1 MSKHQTAPVG
11 ALPEAQFVSGF
22 PAGIVAFTT
31 TRRAG
36 SFGFGSLETVLSV
49 SDRWSA
55 LQDGLGTLGVSR
67 LASATQIHGAV
78 VAQQQAGW
86 SGWLR
91 RRGVDGHVTNVPGTA
106 LAITV
111 ADCTPIFIAHPAG
124 AIGALHAGWRGTAA
138 HILDVGLDLLTAMGY
153 PAQECTV
160 HLGPAICKSC
170 YEVGPEVLSA
180 VHAKVHLTKG
190 QLDVRAVLT
199 KQAHERRIESV
210 TTSTWCTRCD
220 QQYFFSH
227 RAGDDGRQL
236 GVILIPGESS

>member
-1 MSKHQTAPVG
+1 MNNHETAPVG
-11 ALPEAQFVSGF
+11 ALPDAQFVSGF
-22 PAGIVAFTT
+22 PVGIVAFTT

-36 SFGFGSLETVLSV
+36 SFGFGSSETVLSV

-86 SGWLR
+86 TGWLR

-160 HLGPAICKSC
+160 HLGPAICQSC

-199 KQAHERRIESV
+199 EQAHERRIESV